1 MSLTNIERETIVVFN
16 EGEQIAEIFTYN
28 ARIKRRLQELCP
40 LHPADVRQ
48 IKDNGEGGVT
58 YQCPKSWIRI
68 NPPRTSINLTE
79 EQREQRRENMR
90 KLHKARLQS

>member
-1 MSLTNIERETIVVFN
+1 MSLTNIERETIVTFN
-16 EGEQIAEIFTYN
+16 EGEPAAEIFTYN
-28 ARIKRRLQELCP
+28 TRIKRRLQELCP

-48 IKDNGEGGVT
+48 VKDNGEGGVT

-90 KLHKARLQS
+90 KLHMARLQS